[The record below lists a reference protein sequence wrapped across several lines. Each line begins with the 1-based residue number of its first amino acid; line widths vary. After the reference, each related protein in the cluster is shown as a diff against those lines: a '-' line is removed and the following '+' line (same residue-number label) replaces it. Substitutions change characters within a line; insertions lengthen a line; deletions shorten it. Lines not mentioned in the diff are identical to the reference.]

1 MKKILL
7 TLGLAPAALLA
18 QEVTYDEFTMNPGYE
33 NMVFYSMDSGVVGEE
48 IMASWDLAF
57 DVRSMGSSVRI
68 NGGQGTVLY
77 NAGDLDEWDNID
89 DTFIDM
95 TAKLSQLRNDNSS
108 WSSGAFS
115 QEGDG
120 MFDLGWGIYDM
131 VTHVVTSDKVFVI
144 ALPDG
149 SWKKIAILSLE
160 SGTYSFQY
168 ANLDGSEFVEDQLMK
183 SNYPDKVLAFYSI
196 SNQMELDLEPIEEW
210 DLVFLRYVEQ
220 IQPEVFYGVTGALVH
235 PNTGIHMLEG
245 LNDPFIDG
253 EMNFDM
259 LSYEAN
265 AVGYDWK
272 SYAGGTYSLADD
284 RCYFVQT
291 NAGSQWR
298 LVFTGFEGSST
309 GNIEIGKVLNSGVSV
324 ADIEPMTWDVFP
336 NPVQGSSE
344 LYVQAD
350 FHIDNATL
358 TNMAGIAVC
367 YEALNGWNGSI
378 QLKGLSP
385 GMYILS
391 LDTENGLVN
400 QRILI
405 Q

>member
-1 MKKILL
+1 MKKVLL
-7 TLGLAPAALLA
+7 TLGIAPAALFA

-77 NAGDLDEWDNID
+77 NAGDLDEWENID

-95 TAKLSQLRNDNSS
+95 TAKLSQLRNDNSA

-115 QEGDG
+115 QGGDD
-120 MFDLGWGIYDM
+120 MFDLGWGIYDI
-131 VTHVVTSDKVFVI
+131 VTHVITSDKVFVI

-168 ANLDGSEFVEDQLMK
+168 ANLDGSEFVEDQLTK
-183 SNYPDKVLAFYSI
+183 SDYPDKVLAFYSI
-196 SNQMELDLEPIEEW
+196 SNQVELDLEPSAEW
-210 DLVFLRYVEQ
+210 DLVFLRYVEE
-220 IQPEVFYGVTGALVH
+220 IQSEVFYGVTGALVH
-235 PNTGIHMLEG
+235 PNTGVQMLEG
-245 LNDPFIDG
+245 LDDPYADG
-253 EMNFDM
+253 EMNLDI

-265 AVGYDWK
+265 SVGYDWK
-272 SYAGGTYSLADD
+272 TYAGGAYSLADD

-291 NAGSQWR
+291 NSGSQWR
-298 LVFTGFEGSST
+298 LVFTGFEGSTT
-309 GNIEIGKVLNSGVSV
+309 GNIEIGKILNSGVSV
-324 ADIEPMTWDVFP
+324 ADAETMDWSVYP
-336 NPVQGSSE
+336 NPAEGNSRISI
-344 LYVQAD
+344 QAD
-350 FHIDNATL
+350 FHIEDAML
-358 TNMAGIAVC
+358 TNMAGAVVFTDV
-367 YEALNGWNGSI
+367 LNGWNGFI
-378 QLKGLSP
+378 QLNGLSP

-391 LDTENGLVN
+391 LNTENGIVN
-400 QRILI
+400 HKMLI

>member
-1 MKKILL
+1 MKKLL
-7 TLGLAPAALLA
+7 LSIGLAPIALFA
-18 QEVTYDEFTMNPGYE
+18 QDITYDEFSMNPGYE

-77 NAGDLDEWDNID
+77 NAGDLDEWENID

-115 QEGDG
+115 QGGDG

-298 LVFTGFEGSST
+298 LVFTGFEGSTT
-309 GNIEIGKVLNSGVSV
+309 GNIEIGKILETGVSV
-324 ADIEPMTWDVFP
+324 ANAERLNWNVFP
-336 NPVQGSSE
+336 NPARENSEIFVQGNFEVEDAS
-344 LYVQAD
+344 
-350 FHIDNATL
+350 L
-358 TNMAGIAVC
+358 TNMAGVVV
-367 YEALNGWNGSI
+367 YTTALNAWSGTI
-378 QLKGLSP
+378 HLQDVSP
-385 GMYILS
+385 GMYILN
-391 LDTENGLVN
+391 LNTDKGIINHRL
-400 QRILI
+400 LI

>member
-1 MKKILL
+1 
-7 TLGLAPAALLA
+7 
-18 QEVTYDEFTMNPGYE
+18 
-33 NMVFYSMDSGVVGEE
+33 
-48 IMASWDLAF
+48 
-57 DVRSMGSSVRI
+57 
-68 NGGQGTVLY
+68 
-77 NAGDLDEWDNID
+77 
-89 DTFIDM
+89 
-95 TAKLSQLRNDNSS
+95 
-108 WSSGAFS
+108 
-115 QEGDG
+115 
-120 MFDLGWGIYDM
+120 MFDLGWGIYDI
-131 VTHVVTSDKVFVI
+131 VTHVITSDKVFVI

-183 SNYPDKVLAFYSI
+183 SDYPDKVLAFYSI

-235 PNTGIHMLEG
+235 PNTGIQMLEG

-272 SYAGGTYSLADD
+272 SYAGGAYSLADD

-298 LVFTGFEGSST
+298 LVFAGFEGSAT

-324 ADIEPMTWDVFP
+324 ADIEPMNWDVFP
-336 NPVQGSSE
+336 NPVHGSSE

-358 TNMAGIAVC
+358 TNMAGVAVC
-367 YEALNGWNGSI
+367 CEALKGWNGSI
-378 QLKGLSP
+378 QLMGLSP

-391 LDTENGLVN
+391 LDTEKGVVN